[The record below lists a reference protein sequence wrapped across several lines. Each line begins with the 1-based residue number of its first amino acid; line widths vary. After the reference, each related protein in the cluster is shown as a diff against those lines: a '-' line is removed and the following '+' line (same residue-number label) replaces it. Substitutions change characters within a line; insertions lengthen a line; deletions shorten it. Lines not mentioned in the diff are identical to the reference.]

1 MIVHQPEIRQE
12 NGRICVSSRIELSQS
27 AINLPDTV
35 WFCFPERFADK
46 VSDRLDGFTVG
57 MVLIATALKEKLEL
71 RGPVSSRLAFGIEEF
86 QRTINLWY
94 PKQYPLIDIRYE
106 QLCAM
111 APGVEGDAVA
121 LAFSGGVDD
130 FYTLWAHLPE
140 NQSICSAR
148 VTHGL
153 FIQEQGFAPES
164 KDKFVM
170 LEQRY
175 LTLFEQMGLE
185 LITVGTNLREFGLGR
200 VDKML
205 FHGAPIFGAALTLA
219 PLVRRFYISSTS
231 DYMHIKPGGTSP
243 VLDYWLSTETLEFM
257 HFGSSSTALE
267 KLAVL
272 SKWPEAQNY
281 LYV

>member
-1 MIVHQPEIRQE
+1 
-12 NGRICVSSRIELSQS
+12 
-27 AINLPDTV
+27 
-35 WFCFPERFADK
+35 
-46 VSDRLDGFTVG
+46 
-57 MVLIATALKEKLEL
+57 
-71 RGPVSSRLAFGIEEF
+71 
-86 QRTINLWY
+86 
-94 PKQYPLIDIRYE
+94 
-106 QLCAM
+106 
-111 APGVEGDAVA
+111 VA